1 MADLMIRPESRPDD
15 LPESAS
21 LADRLLETRSP
32 QRPQS
37 SPRIRIEVDGRV
49 VEGFEGQTILEVCR
63 DNGIE
68 IPTLCYEPKLPG
80 FGACRMCVVEVEGE
94 EHPPISCSR
103 SCEDGMKVQTQ
114 TEEVRRLRRTNLELI
129 FSDHNAYCLPPC
141 QNKCPSHIDIPGF
154 LKANAEADWRE
165 STRIFKRTIPF
176 PSVLGRVCP
185 APCEEHCRRDE
196 VDEAIA
202 IRDSH
207 RYAGDQV
214 LKAMLDE
221 GVEPPIPFE
230 RQAPSGRKAAVIG
243 SGPAGM
249 AAAFYLLLNGHDVT
263 VFERD
268 PAPGGMLRYGIP
280 QYRLPKVEVLEAEY
294 ESVTRLGAKI
304 VCNAGLGRDFTLDD
318 LTNRGFDAVVIAI
331 GCYDTNKLGIPG
343 EDAAEV
349 LDGLEYLR
357 TATLGLPYPDH
368 AGKRVV
374 VIGGGFTSMDC
385 SRTSIRQG
393 AKEVT
398 LVYRRDMKDMP
409 AANEVHEAIEE
420 GVTAIFQA
428 GPVRV
433 VTDKAGNVTGVEFIR
448 MQPGAP
454 DASGRRRPE
463 PAPGT
468 EFTVPCDRVLL
479 AIGQGPEL
487 DWIGPGSEGPEA
499 TKQHRL
505 KADAVTF
512 ETGRPGVFGTGDVR
526 VGAATVVQAV
536 AEGRRAAY
544 AVDAFLKGQDLA
556 AIRTRQTLAE
566 PQPEFLS
573 IVPFTSEVK
582 EPRYR
587 MTAMEAEERN
597 HSYIEYELPYT
608 RETAVAESTRCLQCT
623 CEAIGFCDLRRL
635 GIEYGTTL
643 QTLEP
648 GAHQG
653 AGFRSVNENRFTGVN
668 HDYIRDDSHAFILR
682 EPSRC
687 IDCGRCA
694 QVCSEVVGAACYD
707 FMRIGFD
714 TLVTTPLDMSL
725 NDTPCVSCG
734 RCAET
739 CPTGALMPKPRILE
753 KYEVDE
759 SRCILCGI
767 CVDACPYDALR
778 DGGDIE
784 LAHTSRAE
792 PTIDLIALAAI
803 DRETEIT
810 YIRRERGWA
819 DAAAAEGRPF
829 DPSRMLPVLPPT
841 VAGIPT
847 GAARWARA
855 CPRQRSRRARDGDG
869 AAARRARVAPV
880 LRTLLS
886 IALALVVIGFVFTVA
901 AVMVIFLGQD
911 WGDALFWV
919 FACLM
924 VISGLLVVTMR
935 DIIRCGLAMIVCFG
949 SLAGIYVVMG
959 ATLIGAAQVIVYI
972 GAISVLILFA
982 IMLTQTKAAPTRLVF
997 QTQAGPA
1004 AIAAVVI
1011 AVLIGLAVSAT
1022 DWGARDERIPYTA
1035 NQVSQQLFATFVL
1048 PFEIVSVLL
1057 LAAVIG
1063 AVFLAKREPGG
1074 PS

>member
-1 MADLMIRPESRPDD
+1 MTDMIVRPERRPPQRGDNRPDNPSKLD
-15 LPESAS
+15 TVTPIEDS
-21 LADRLLETRSP
+21 LAERLITTQAP

-37 SPRIRIEVDGRV
+37 TPAIRIEVDGRII
-49 VEGFEGQTILEVCR
+49 EGLAGQTILEVCR
-63 DNGIE
+63 DNDIE

-103 SCEDGMKVQTQ
+103 AAEPDMVIQTQ
-114 TEEVRRLRRTNLELI
+114 TDEIRRLRRTNLELI

-141 QNKCPSHIDIPGF
+141 QNKCQSHVDIPGF
-154 LKANAEADWRE
+154 LKQNAEGDWRE

-185 APCEEHCRRDE
+185 APCEDHCRRDE

-207 RYAGDQV
+207 RYAGDMVIRQQ
-214 LKAMLDE
+214 LDE
-221 GVEPPIPFE
+221 NLDPPLPFE
-230 RQAPSGRKAAVIG
+230 QLPKTGRRVAVIG
-243 SGPAGM
+243 SGPTGM
-249 AAAFYLLLNGHDVT
+249 AAAYYLLINGHDVT

-280 QYRLPKVEVLEAEY
+280 QYRLPKVEILEAEY
-294 ESVTRLGAKI
+294 ESVTRLGGEM
-304 VCNAGLGRDFTLDD
+304 VCNQGLGRDFTLDD
-318 LTNRGFDAVVIAI
+318 LRFQGYDATIIAI
-331 GCYDTNKLGIPG
+331 GCYDTNTLGIPG

-357 TATLGLPYPDH
+357 TATLGLPYPNH
-368 AGKRVV
+368 KGKRVI

-409 AANEVHEAIEE
+409 AAYEVHEAIEE

-428 GPVRV
+428 GPSRV
-433 VTDKAGNVTGVEFIR
+433 ITDKAGNVTGVEFIR
-448 MQPGAP
+448 MKLGEP
-454 DASGRRRPE
+454 DDSGRRRPE

-468 EFTVPCDRVLL
+468 EFTIPCDRVLL

-487 DWIGPGSEGPEA
+487 DWIGPGSSGVQA
-499 TKQHRL
+499 TRTRRL
-505 KADAVTF
+505 QADAVTF
-512 ETGRPGVFGTGDVR
+512 ETGRTGVFGTGDVR
-526 VGAATVVQAV
+526 IGASTVVQAV

-544 AVDAFLKGQDLA
+544 AVDAYLRGHDLA
-556 AIRTRQTLAE
+556 QIKVRQTLAE

-587 MTAMEAEERN
+587 LRALDPEIRN
-597 HSYIEYELPYT
+597 ESYVEYEIPYT
-608 RETAVAESTRCLQCT
+608 VQEIVAESTRCLQCT
-623 CEAIGFCDLRRL
+623 CEAIGYCDLRRL

-648 GAHQG
+648 NHHMG
-653 AGFRSVNENRFTGVN
+653 AGFRSVTENRFSGIN

-694 QVCSEVVGAACYD
+694 NVCAEVVGAACYD

-739 CPTGALMPKPRILE
+739 CPTGALMPKPRVLQ
-753 KYEVDE
+753 KYDVDE

-767 CVDACPYDALR
+767 CVDACPYDAVR
-778 DGGDIE
+778 DGGE
-784 LAHTSRAE
+784 FETSHTSRE
-792 PTIDLIALAAI
+792 DPEIDLIALAAI
-803 DRETEIT
+803 DRETEVT
-810 YIRRERGWA
+810 YIRKERDWLA
-819 DAAAAEGRPF
+819 RAMAEGRVV
-829 DPSRMLPVLPPT
+829 DAARSLPVLPAS
-841 VAGIPT
+841 VATMTAGNGH
-847 GAARWARA
+847 GAGNGHDHGHGGADPD
-855 CPRQRSRRARDGDG
+855 PR
-869 AAARRARVAPV
+869 
-880 LRTLLS
+880 
-886 IALALVVIGFVFTVA
+886 
-901 AVMVIFLGQD
+901 LG
-911 WGDALFWV
+911 
-919 FACLM
+919 
-924 VISGLLVVTMR
+924 
-935 DIIRCGLAMIVCFG
+935 
-949 SLAGIYVVMG
+949 
-959 ATLIGAAQVIVYI
+959 
-972 GAISVLILFA
+972 
-982 IMLTQTKAAPTRLVF
+982 
-997 QTQAGPA
+997 
-1004 AIAAVVI
+1004 
-1011 AVLIGLAVSAT
+1011 
-1022 DWGARDERIPYTA
+1022 
-1035 NQVSQQLFATFVL
+1035 
-1048 PFEIVSVLL
+1048 
-1057 LAAVIG
+1057 
-1063 AVFLAKREPGG
+1063 PGG
-1074 PS
+1074 HAHSE

>member
-1 MADLMIRPESRPDD
+1 MTDTLARPERGSSEVTATTPAPS
-15 LPESAS
+15 PES
-21 LADRLLETRSP
+21 LAERLLDTQSP
-32 QRPQS
+32 QRPQAT
-37 SPRIRIEVDGRV
+37 PRIRIEVDGRV
-49 VEGFEGQTILEVCR
+49 IEGFEGQTILEVCR

-103 SCEDGMKVQTQ
+103 SCEPGMKVQTQ

-154 LKANAEADWRE
+154 LKANAEANWRE

-214 LKAMLDE
+214 LKSMLDD
-221 GVEPPIPFE
+221 GVEPPVPFE
-230 RQAPSGRKAAVIG
+230 RQAPSGRRAAVIG

-249 AAAFYLLLNGHDVT
+249 AAAYYLLIAGHDVT

-294 ESVTRLGAKI
+294 ESVTRLGAKM

-318 LTNRGFDAVVIAI
+318 LTNQGFDSVVVAI
-331 GCYDTNKLGIPG
+331 GCYDTNELGIPN
-343 EDAAEV
+343 EDADGV
-349 LDGLEYLR
+349 IDGLEYLR

-368 AGKRVV
+368 AGRRVV

-409 AANEVHEAIEE
+409 AADEVHEAIEE

-428 GPVRV
+428 GPTRV
-433 VTDKAGNVTGVEFIR
+433 LVDKAGKVNGVEFTR
-448 MQPGAP
+448 MQMGEP

-487 DWIGPGSEGPEA
+487 DWVGTPGNEGPEA
-499 TKQHRL
+499 TKNRRL

-512 ETGRPGVFGTGDVR
+512 ATGRPGVFGTGDVR
-526 VGAATVVQAV
+526 IGAATVVEAI

-544 AVDAFLKGQDLA
+544 AVDAYLKGLDLD

-573 IVPFTSEVK
+573 IVPFTGEIK

-587 MTAMEAEERN
+587 MTPLKAEERN
-597 HSYIEYELPYT
+597 SSYIEYELPYT
-608 RETAVAESTRCLQCT
+608 REAAMAESTRCLQCT

-648 GAHQG
+648 QYHQG
-653 AGFRSVNENRFTGVN
+653 AGYRSVTENRFTGVN

-739 CPTGALMPKPRILE
+739 CPTGALMPKPRILQ

-778 DGGDIE
+778 DGADIE
-784 LAHTSRAE
+784 LAHTGRAD
-792 PTIDLIALAAI
+792 PAIDLMALAAI
-803 DRETEIT
+803 DRETEVT
-810 YIRRERGWA
+810 YIRRERDWMA
-819 DAAAAEGRPF
+819 RAQAEGRF
-829 DPSRMLPVLPPT
+829 VDQSRLLPMLPPAIGGVPT
-841 VAGIPT
+841 NGGNGHGHDHGNGHGHDA
-847 GAARWARA
+847 
-855 CPRQRSRRARDGDG
+855 
-869 AAARRARVAPV
+869 
-880 LRTLLS
+880 
-886 IALALVVIGFVFTVA
+886 VA
-901 AVMVIFLGQD
+901 ALG
-911 WGDALFWV
+911 
-919 FACLM
+919 
-924 VISGLLVVTMR
+924 
-935 DIIRCGLAMIVCFG
+935 
-949 SLAGIYVVMG
+949 
-959 ATLIGAAQVIVYI
+959 
-972 GAISVLILFA
+972 
-982 IMLTQTKAAPTRLVF
+982 
-997 QTQAGPA
+997 
-1004 AIAAVVI
+1004 
-1011 AVLIGLAVSAT
+1011 
-1022 DWGARDERIPYTA
+1022 
-1035 NQVSQQLFATFVL
+1035 
-1048 PFEIVSVLL
+1048 
-1057 LAAVIG
+1057 
-1063 AVFLAKREPGG
+1063 PGG
-1074 PS
+1074 HE

>member
-1 MADLMIRPESRPDD
+1 MTDLIVRPDANPAADPAVPEGAAPAGLESPASAHPRNAEAHPPRYPESRPDRPAVFD
-15 LPESAS
+15 TTTPLENTPAE
-21 LADRLLETRSP
+21 RLLTTQAP
-32 QRPQS
+32 QRPQVT
-37 SPRIRIEVDGRV
+37 PRIRIEVDGRV

-103 SCEDGMKVQTQ
+103 HAEAGMKVETQ
-114 TEEVRRLRRTNLELI
+114 TDEVRRLRRTNLELI

-154 LKANAEADWRE
+154 LKQNAEGNFRE
-165 STRIFKRTIPF
+165 SARIFKRTIPF

-214 LKAMLDE
+214 IKAMLDE
-221 GVEPPIPFE
+221 GVDPPLPFE
-230 RQAPSGRKAAVIG
+230 PSTATGHRVAVIG

-249 AAAFYLLLNGHDVT
+249 AAAYYLLINGHDVT

-294 ESVTRLGAKI
+294 ESVTRLGGKI
-304 VCNAGLGRDFTLDD
+304 VCDQGLGRDFTLDD
-318 LTNRGFDAVVIAI
+318 LQFQGFDAVLIAI
-331 GCYDTNKLGIPG
+331 GCYDTNKLGVPG
-343 EDAAEV
+343 EDAPEV

-357 TATLGLPYPDH
+357 TATLGLPYPGH
-368 AGKRVV
+368 KGKRVV

-393 AKEVT
+393 AAEVT

-409 AANEVHEAIEE
+409 ASNEVHEAIEE

-433 VTDKAGNVTGVEFIR
+433 LTDDRNNVTGVEFIR
-448 MQPGAP
+448 MALGEP

-463 PAPGT
+463 PSPGT
-468 EFTVPCDRVLL
+468 EFTIACDRVLL

-487 DWIGPGSEGPEA
+487 DWIGPGSTGPKA
-499 TKQHRL
+499 TRNRRL
-505 KADAVTF
+505 QADAVTF
-512 ETGRPGVFGTGDVR
+512 ETGRAGVFATGDVR
-526 VGAATVVQAV
+526 VGAATVVQAI
-536 AEGRRAAY
+536 AEGRRSAY
-544 AVDAFLKGQDLA
+544 AVDAYLKGHDLA
-556 AIRTRQTLAE
+556 QIKTRQTLAE
-566 PQPEFLS
+566 PEPIFLS

-587 MTAMEAEERN
+587 LTALDAEERRD
-597 HSYIEYELPYT
+597 SYVEYEFPYSV
-608 RETAVAESTRCLQCT
+608 EEVVAESTRCLQCT
-623 CEAIGFCDLRRL
+623 CEAIGYCDLRRL
-635 GIEYGTTL
+635 GIEYETTL
-643 QTLEP
+643 STLEP
-648 GAHQG
+648 QPNHG
-653 AGFRSVNENRFTGVN
+653 AGIRSVNANRFTGIN
-668 HDYIRDDSHAFILR
+668 HDYVRDDSHAFILR

-694 QVCSEVVGAACYD
+694 NVCAEIVGAACYD

-739 CPTGALMPKPRILE
+739 CPTGALMPKPRVLQ

-778 DGGDIE
+778 DGQEFE
-784 LAHTSRAE
+784 LSHTSRAE
-792 PTIDLIALAAI
+792 PMIDLMALAEI
-803 DRETEIT
+803 DRETEVS
-810 YIRRERGWA
+810 YIRKERDWLQRAIDQGRFL
-819 DAAAAEGRPF
+819 EGNRV
-829 DPSRMLPVLPPT
+829 LTVLP
-841 VAGIPT
+841 
-847 GAARWARA
+847 ARLTSHGGG
-855 CPRQRSRRARDGDG
+855 PGDG
-869 AAARRARVAPV
+869 THAA
-880 LRTLLS
+880 L
-886 IALALVVIGFVFTVA
+886 
-901 AVMVIFLGQD
+901 
-911 WGDALFWV
+911 
-919 FACLM
+919 
-924 VISGLLVVTMR
+924 
-935 DIIRCGLAMIVCFG
+935 
-949 SLAGIYVVMG
+949 
-959 ATLIGAAQVIVYI
+959 
-972 GAISVLILFA
+972 
-982 IMLTQTKAAPTRLVF
+982 
-997 QTQAGPA
+997 
-1004 AIAAVVI
+1004 
-1011 AVLIGLAVSAT
+1011 
-1022 DWGARDERIPYTA
+1022 E
-1035 NQVSQQLFATFVL
+1035 
-1048 PFEIVSVLL
+1048 
-1057 LAAVIG
+1057 
-1063 AVFLAKREPGG
+1063 
-1074 PS
+1074 

>member
-1 MADLMIRPESRPDD
+1 MTDLITRRDNRPDD
-15 LPESAS
+15 PADVGTLTPLDDS
-21 LADRLLETRSP
+21 LAERLVTTPAP
-32 QRPQS
+32 QRPTS
-37 SPRIRIEVDGRV
+37 TPAIRIEVDGRI
-49 VEGFEGQTILEVCR
+49 VEGVEGQTILEVCR

-103 SCEDGMKVQTQ
+103 AAEPGMTVRTQ
-114 TEEVRRLRRTNLELI
+114 TDEVRRLRRTNLELI

-154 LKANAEADWRE
+154 LKANAEGNFRE
-165 STRIFKRTIPF
+165 SARVFKRTIPF

-202 IRDSH
+202 IRDTH

-214 LKAMLDE
+214 LRAQLNDGLD
-221 GVEPPIPFE
+221 PPVPFE
-230 RQAPSGRKAAVIG
+230 VQPKTGRRVAVVG

-249 AAAFYLLLNGHDVT
+249 AAAYYLLIAGHDVT
-263 VFERD
+263 VYERD

-294 ESVTRLGAKI
+294 ESVTRLGGRI
-304 VCNAGLGRDFTLDD
+304 VCNAELGRTFTLDD
-318 LTNRGFDAVVIAI
+318 LQNQGFDAVLVAI

-343 EDAAEV
+343 EDAQNV
-349 LDGLEYLR
+349 FDGLEYLR
-357 TATLGLPYPDH
+357 TATLGLEVPGH
-368 AGKRVV
+368 RGSRVV

-385 SRTSIRQG
+385 TRTSIRQG

-420 GVTAIFQA
+420 GATAIFQA

-433 VTDKAGNVTGVEFIR
+433 LTDADNRVTGVEFIR
-448 MQPGAP
+448 MKLGEP

-463 PAPGT
+463 PSPGT
-468 EFTVPCDRVLL
+468 EFTIECDRVLL

-487 DWIGPGSEGPEA
+487 DWLSESGNAGVSA
-499 TKQHRL
+499 TKNRRL

-536 AEGRRAAY
+536 AEGRRSAY
-544 AVDAFLKGQDLA
+544 AVDAYLEGLDLA
-556 AIRTRQTLAE
+556 TVRTRQTLAE

-573 IVPFTSEVK
+573 IVPFTAEVK

-587 MTAMEAEERN
+587 LASMDADVRN
-597 HSYIEYELPYT
+597 TSYVEYEIPYS
-608 RETAVAESTRCLQCT
+608 REEAVAESTRCLQCT

-643 QTLEP
+643 PTLEP
-648 GAHQG
+648 QHHQG
-653 AGFRSVNENRFTGVN
+653 AGYRSITENRFTGPN

-694 QVCSEVVGAACYD
+694 NVCAEVVGAACYD

-739 CPTGALMPKPRILE
+739 CPTGALMPKPRILT

-778 DGGDIE
+778 DGAEFE
-784 LAHTSRAE
+784 LSHSSREE
-792 PTIDLIALAAI
+792 PMIDLMAYSAV
-803 DRETEIT
+803 DRETEMS
-810 YIRRERGWA
+810 YVRRERDWA
-819 DAAAAEGRPF
+819 QRVIESGRRVDAGRL
-829 DPSRMLPVLPPT
+829 LPVLP
-841 VAGIPT
+841 A
-847 GAARWARA
+847 
-855 CPRQRSRRARDGDG
+855 
-869 AAARRARVAPV
+869 
-880 LRTLLS
+880 
-886 IALALVVIGFVFTVA
+886 ALAGNGHGVDHGNGHDGHA
-901 AVMVIFLGQD
+901 H
-911 WGDALFWV
+911 GDD
-919 FACLM
+919 
-924 VISGLLVVTMR
+924 GH
-935 DIIRCGLAMIVCFG
+935 
-949 SLAGIYVVMG
+949 
-959 ATLIGAAQVIVYI
+959 
-972 GAISVLILFA
+972 
-982 IMLTQTKAAPTRLVF
+982 
-997 QTQAGPA
+997 GPA
-1004 AIAAVVI
+1004 A
-1011 AVLIGLAVSAT
+1011 GT
-1022 DWGARDERIPYTA
+1022 HG
-1035 NQVSQQLFATFVL
+1035 
-1048 PFEIVSVLL
+1048 
-1057 LAAVIG
+1057 
-1063 AVFLAKREPGG
+1063 
-1074 PS
+1074 

>member
-1 MADLMIRPESRPDD
+1 MADLITRPDNRPD
-15 LPESAS
+15 TPIVFDTVTAREDT
-21 LADRLLETRSP
+21 LAERLLTTQSP

-37 SPRIRIEVDGRV
+37 TPAIRMEVDGRV
-49 VEGFEGQTILEVCR
+49 IEGFEGQTILEVCR

-103 SCEDGMKVQTQ
+103 AAEDGMKVQTQ
-114 TEEVRRLRRTNLELI
+114 TDELRRLRRTNLELI

-154 LKANAEADWRE
+154 LKQNAEGNWRE
-165 STRIFKRTIPF
+165 SARVFKRTIPF
-176 PSVLGRVCP
+176 PSILGRVCP
-185 APCEEHCRRDE
+185 APCEDHCRRDE

-214 LKAMLDE
+214 LRQMLDD
-221 GVEPPIPFE
+221 GIDPPLPFE
-230 RQAPSGRKAAVIG
+230 VQTQTGRRVAVIG

-249 AAAFYLLLNGHDVT
+249 AAAYYLLINGHDVT

-294 ESVTRLGAKI
+294 ESVTRLGGKI
-304 VCNAGLGRDFTLDD
+304 VCNQALGRDFTLDD
-318 LTNRGFDAVVIAI
+318 LQLQGFDAVLVAI
-331 GCYDTNKLGIPG
+331 GCYDTNKLGVPG

-374 VIGGGFTSMDC
+374 VVGGGFTSMDC
-385 SRTSIRQG
+385 VRTSVRQG

-409 AANEVHEAIEE
+409 ASGEVHEAIEE

-428 GPVRV
+428 GPTRV
-433 VTDKAGNVTGVEFIR
+433 ITDEAGNVTGVEFIR
-448 MQPGAP
+448 MALGAP

-468 EFTVPCDRVLL
+468 EFTIPCDRVLL
-479 AIGQGPEL
+479 AIGQGPDL
-487 DWIGPGSEGPEA
+487 TWIGPGSTGPTA
-499 TKQHRL
+499 TKNRRL
-505 KADAVTF
+505 QADAVTF
-512 ETGRPGVFGTGDVR
+512 ETSRPGVFATGDVR
-526 VGAATVVQAV
+526 IGAATVVQAI

-544 AVDAFLKGQDLA
+544 AVNAYLRGHDLSE
-556 AIRTRQTLAE
+556 IKTRQTLAE

-573 IVPFTSEVK
+573 IVPFTAEVK

-587 MTAMEAEERN
+587 MKALEAEVRN
-597 HSYIEYELPYT
+597 KSYVEYEIPYSIA
-608 RETAVAESTRCLQCT
+608 EAVAESTRCLQCT

-648 GAHQG
+648 HHHQG
-653 AGFRSVNENRFTGVN
+653 AGYRSVTENRFTGIN

-694 QVCSEVVGAACYD
+694 NVCAEVVGAACYD

-739 CPTGALMPKPRILE
+739 CPTGALMPKPRILT

-778 DGGDIE
+778 DGGEFE
-784 LAHTSRAE
+784 LAHTSREE
-792 PTIDLIALAAI
+792 PMIDLMALAAV
-803 DRETEIT
+803 DRETEVT
-810 YIRRERGWA
+810 YIRRERDWLQRAA
-819 DAAAAEGRPF
+819 DEGRF
-829 DPSRMLPVLPPT
+829 VDRGKLLPVLP
-841 VAGIPT
+841 A
-847 GAARWARA
+847 
-855 CPRQRSRRARDGDG
+855 
-869 AAARRARVAPV
+869 
-880 LRTLLS
+880 S
-886 IALALVVIGFVFTVA
+886 IALGIGNGRSSGGTALATTG
-901 AVMVIFLGQD
+901 
-911 WGDALFWV
+911 
-919 FACLM
+919 
-924 VISGLLVVTMR
+924 R
-935 DIIRCGLAMIVCFG
+935 DDDG
-949 SLAGIYVVMG
+949 AGGG
-959 ATLIGAAQVIVYI
+959 AHAN
-972 GAISVLILFA
+972 
-982 IMLTQTKAAPTRLVF
+982 PH
-997 QTQAGPA
+997 
-1004 AIAAVVI
+1004 
-1011 AVLIGLAVSAT
+1011 
-1022 DWGARDERIPYTA
+1022 AR
-1035 NQVSQQLFATFVL
+1035 
-1048 PFEIVSVLL
+1048 
-1057 LAAVIG
+1057 
-1063 AVFLAKREPGG
+1063 
-1074 PS
+1074 

>member
-1 MADLMIRPESRPDD
+1 MTDLIARPAPPPD
-15 LPESAS
+15 ET
-21 LADRLLETRSP
+21 LAERLLTTQAP

-37 SPRIRIEVDGRV
+37 SPVIRVEVDGRL
-49 VEGFEGQTILEVCR
+49 VEGRAGQTILEVCR

-103 SCEDGMKVQTQ
+103 SAEEGMKVA
-114 TEEVRRLRRTNLELI
+114 TETETVRRLRATNLELI

-154 LKANAEADWRE
+154 LKQNAEGNWRE
-165 STRIFKRTIPF
+165 SSRIFKRTIPF

-214 LKAMLDE
+214 IKAMLND
-221 GVEPPIPFE
+221 GIDPPIPFE
-230 RQAPSGRKAAVIG
+230 IQPKTGRRVAVIG

-249 AAAFYLLLNGHDVT
+249 SAAYYLLIAGHDVT

-268 PAPGGMLRYGIP
+268 AAPGGMLRYGIP

-294 ESVTRLGAKI
+294 ESVTRLGGRI
-304 VCNAGLGRDFTLDD
+304 ECNQGLGRDFSLDD
-318 LTNRGFDAVVIAI
+318 LQGQGFDAVLIAI
-331 GCYDTNKLGIPG
+331 GCYDTNKLGIPN
-343 EDAAEV
+343 EDADGV
-349 LDGLEYLR
+349 LDGLEYLK
-357 TATLGLPYPDH
+357 TATLGLEYPGH
-368 AGKRVV
+368 AGKRIV

-385 SRTSIRQG
+385 TRTSVRQG
-393 AKEVT
+393 AAEVT

-409 AANEVHEAIEE
+409 ASDEVHEAIEE
-420 GVTAIFQA
+420 GATAIFQA
-428 GPVRV
+428 APTRVLAGPDGK
-433 VTDKAGNVTGVEFIR
+433 VTAVEFIR
-448 MQPGAP
+448 NKLGEP

-468 EFTVPCDRVLL
+468 EFTIECDRVLL
-479 AIGQGPEL
+479 AIGQGPDL
-487 DWIGPGSEGPEA
+487 TWFGPGSDGLQA
-499 TKQHRL
+499 TKQRRL

-512 ETGRPGVFGTGDVR
+512 ETGRAGVFGTGDVR
-526 VGAATVVQAV
+526 IGAATVVAAI
-536 AEGRRAAY
+536 AEGRRSAY
-544 AVDAFLKGQDLA
+544 AVDAFVKGLDLA
-556 AIRTRQTLAE
+556 ALKTRQTLAE

-587 MTAMEAEERN
+587 LKAMDPELRN
-597 HSYIEYELPYT
+597 KSYIEYEIPYT
-608 RETAVAESTRCLQCT
+608 GAEAVAESTRCLQCT

-635 GIEYGTTL
+635 GIEYSTTL
-643 QTLEP
+643 PTLEP
-648 GAHQG
+648 AYHQG
-653 AGFRSVNENRFTGVN
+653 AGYRSVSENRFTGVN

-739 CPTGALMPKPRILE
+739 CPTGALMPKPRVLQ

-778 DGGDIE
+778 DGADFE
-784 LAHTSRAE
+784 LAHASREE

-803 DRETEIT
+803 NRETEMT
-810 YIRRERGWA
+810 YIRRERDWLERARA
-819 DAAAAEGRPF
+819 DGRVV
-829 DPSRMLPVLPPT
+829 DPGRLLPVLPP
-841 VAGIPT
+841 
-847 GAARWARA
+847 
-855 CPRQRSRRARDGDG
+855 S
-869 AAARRARVAPV
+869 
-880 LRTLLS
+880 
-886 IALALVVIGFVFTVA
+886 
-901 AVMVIFLGQD
+901 
-911 WGDALFWV
+911 
-919 FACLM
+919 
-924 VISGLLVVTMR
+924 ISGT
-935 DIIRCGLAMIVCFG
+935 GHAGGAGAG
-949 SLAGIYVVMG
+949 SGHAH
-959 ATLIGAAQVIVYI
+959 
-972 GAISVLILFA
+972 
-982 IMLTQTKAAPTRLVF
+982 TK
-997 QTQAGPA
+997 
-1004 AIAAVVI
+1004 
-1011 AVLIGLAVSAT
+1011 
-1022 DWGARDERIPYTA
+1022 
-1035 NQVSQQLFATFVL
+1035 
-1048 PFEIVSVLL
+1048 
-1057 LAAVIG
+1057 
-1063 AVFLAKREPGG
+1063 
-1074 PS
+1074 

>member
-1 MADLMIRPESRPDD
+1 MADLITRPDTRSD
-15 LPESAS
+15 LTPLDDT
-21 LADRLLETRSP
+21 LAERLLTTQSP
-32 QRPQS
+32 QRPQAT
-37 SPRIRIEVDGRV
+37 PRIRIEVDGKL

-80 FGACRMCVVEVEGE
+80 FGACRMCVVDVEGSE
-94 EHPPISCSR
+94 YPPISCSQLAER
-103 SCEDGMKVQTQ
+103 EMVVKTQ
-114 TEEVRRLRRTNLELI
+114 TEEVRRLRATNLELI

-154 LKANAEADWRE
+154 LKSNAEGNFRE

-202 IRDSH
+202 IRDTH

-214 LKAMLDE
+214 LKSMLDE
-221 GVEPPIPFE
+221 GIDPPVPFE
-230 RQAPSGRKAAVIG
+230 VQPKTGRRAAVIG

-249 AAAFYLLLNGHDVT
+249 AAAYYLLIAGHEVT

-294 ESVTRLGAKI
+294 ESVSRLGGKM
-304 VCNAGLGRDFTLDD
+304 VCNQGLGRDFGLDD
-318 LTNRGFDAVVIAI
+318 LQNQGFDAVVVAI
-331 GCYDTNKLGIPG
+331 GCYDTNKLGVPG
-343 EDAAEV
+343 EDADEV

-357 TATLGLPYPDH
+357 TATLGLPYPGH

-374 VIGGGFTSMDC
+374 VVGGGFTSMDC

-393 AKEVT
+393 AAEVT

-409 AANEVHEAIEE
+409 ASNEVHEAIEE

-428 GPVRV
+428 GPTRV
-433 VTDKAGNVTGVEFIR
+433 ITDAKGNVTGIEFIR
-448 MQPGAP
+448 MRPGEP

-468 EFTVPCDRVLL
+468 EFTIPCDRVLL

-487 DWIGPGSEGPEA
+487 DWIGPGSEGPQA
-499 TKQHRL
+499 TKQRRL

-512 ETGRPGVFGTGDVR
+512 ETDRPGVFGTGDVR

-544 AVDAFLKGQDLA
+544 AVDAFLKGLDLSV
-556 AIRTRQTLAE
+556 IKTRQQLAE

-573 IVPFTSEVK
+573 IVPFTSEQK

-587 MTAMEAEERN
+587 LKAMDAELRN
-597 HSYIEYELPYT
+597 RSYIEYEIPYS
-608 RETAVAESTRCLQCT
+608 REEAVAESTRCLQCT

-648 GAHQG
+648 QNHQG
-653 AGFRSVNENRFTGVN
+653 AGYRSVTENRFTGVN

-694 QVCSEVVGAACYD
+694 NVCAEVVGAACYD

-778 DGGDIE
+778 DGADFE
-784 LAHTSRAE
+784 LSHLSRAE
-792 PTIDLIALAAI
+792 PMIDLLAIASVEM
-803 DRETEIT
+803 ETEVT
-810 YIRRERGWA
+810 YIRRERDWA
-819 DAAAAEGRPF
+819 ERAAAEGRIF
-829 DPSRMLPVLPPT
+829 DPSRLLPVLPAS
-841 VAGIPT
+841 V
-847 GAARWARA
+847 
-855 CPRQRSRRARDGDG
+855 
-869 AAARRARVAPV
+869 
-880 LRTLLS
+880 
-886 IALALVVIGFVFTVA
+886 
-901 AVMVIFLGQD
+901 
-911 WGDALFWV
+911 
-919 FACLM
+919 
-924 VISGLLVVTMR
+924 
-935 DIIRCGLAMIVCFG
+935 
-949 SLAGIYVVMG
+949 
-959 ATLIGAAQVIVYI
+959 AAQV
-972 GAISVLILFA
+972 G
-982 IMLTQTKAAPTRLVF
+982 
-997 QTQAGPA
+997 G
-1004 AIAAVVI
+1004 
-1011 AVLIGLAVSAT
+1011 GN
-1022 DWGARDERIPYTA
+1022 GH
-1035 NQVSQQLFATFVL
+1035 
-1048 PFEIVSVLL
+1048 
-1057 LAAVIG
+1057 G
-1063 AVFLAKREPGG
+1063 AVNGNGHARGDGHAHGAGG
-1074 PS
+1074 GHAGHG

>member
-1 MADLMIRPESRPDD
+1 MTDLITRPERPVSPD
-15 LPESAS
+15 ES
-21 LADRLLETRSP
+21 LAERLLTSPSP

-37 SPRIRIEVDGRV
+37 TPVIRIEVDGRV
-49 VEGFEGQTILEVCR
+49 VEGLQGQTILEVCR
-63 DNGIE
+63 DHGIE

-103 SCEDGMKVQTQ
+103 AAEPEMKVQTQ
-114 TEEVRRLRRTNLELI
+114 TEQLRRLRRTNLELI

-154 LKANAEADWRE
+154 LKQNAEGDWRE

-207 RYAGDQV
+207 RYAGDQI
-214 LKAMLDE
+214 LKAMLDQ
-221 GVEPPIPFE
+221 GIDPPVPFE
-230 RQAPSGRKAAVIG
+230 LQARSGRRAAVIG

-249 AAAFYLLLNGHDVT
+249 AAAYYLLIGGHDVT

-294 ESVTRLGAKI
+294 ESVTRLGGKM
-304 VCNAGLGRDFTLDD
+304 VCNQALGRDFTLDD
-318 LTNRGFDAVVIAI
+318 LQNQGYDAVVVAI
-331 GCYDTNKLGIPG
+331 GCYDTNKLGIPN
-343 EDAAEV
+343 EDADGVIE
-349 LDGLEYLR
+349 GLEYLR
-357 TATLGLPYPDH
+357 TATLGLPYPEH
-368 AGKRVV
+368 VGKRVV

-385 SRTSIRQG
+385 SRTSVRQG
-393 AKEVT
+393 ASEVT

-409 AANEVHEAIEE
+409 ASNEVHEAIEE
-420 GVTAIFQA
+420 GVQAIFQA
-428 GPVRV
+428 GPTRV
-433 VTDKAGNVTGVEFIR
+433 ITDGTTGKVTGVEFIR
-448 MQPGAP
+448 MALGAP

-468 EFTVPCDRVLL
+468 EFVIPCDRVLL
-479 AIGQGPEL
+479 AIGQGPDL
-487 DWIGPGSEGPEA
+487 TWIGPGSDGVKA
-499 TKQHRL
+499 TKQRRL
-505 KADAVTF
+505 QADAVTF

-526 VGAATVVQAV
+526 IGAATVVQAV

-544 AVDAFLKGQDLA
+544 AADAYLKGQDLS

-573 IVPFTSEVK
+573 IVPFTSEAK

-587 MTAMEAEERN
+587 MSAMDAEERTR
-597 HSYIEYELPYT
+597 SYVEYEIPYT
-608 RETAVAESTRCLQCT
+608 REEAVAESTRCLQCT

-648 GAHQG
+648 GHDHG
-653 AGFRSVNENRFTGVN
+653 AGYRSVTENRFTGTN
-668 HDYIRDDSHAFILR
+668 HNYVRDDSHAFILR

-694 QVCSEVVGAACYD
+694 NVCAEVVGAACYD

-739 CPTGALMPKPRILE
+739 CPTGALMPKPRVLA

-778 DGGDIE
+778 DGGDFE
-784 LAHTSRAE
+784 LAHTSRAN
-792 PTIDLIALAAI
+792 PNVDLMALAGI
-803 DRETEIT
+803 DRETEVT
-810 YIRRERGWA
+810 YIRRERDWR
-819 DAAAAEGRPF
+819 DKAAASGRLVPA
-829 DPSRMLPVLPPT
+829 SRQLPVLP
-841 VAGIPT
+841 
-847 GAARWARA
+847 AA
-855 CPRQRSRRARDGDG
+855 
-869 AAARRARVAPV
+869 
-880 LRTLLS
+880 
-886 IALALVVIGFVFTVA
+886 VA
-901 AVMVIFLGQD
+901 AQLG
-911 WGDALFWV
+911 
-919 FACLM
+919 
-924 VISGLLVVTMR
+924 
-935 DIIRCGLAMIVCFG
+935 
-949 SLAGIYVVMG
+949 AGG
-959 ATLIGAAQVIVYI
+959 NGH
-972 GAISVLILFA
+972 GHG
-982 IMLTQTKAAPTRLVF
+982 
-997 QTQAGPA
+997 QAGSS
-1004 AIAAVVI
+1004 
-1011 AVLIGLAVSAT
+1011 GN
-1022 DWGARDERIPYTA
+1022 GHAR
-1035 NQVSQQLFATFVL
+1035 L
-1048 PFEIVSVLL
+1048 
-1057 LAAVIG
+1057 
-1063 AVFLAKREPGG
+1063 K
-1074 PS
+1074 

>member
-1 MADLMIRPESRPDD
+1 MADLITRPESRPDRPAVLD
-15 LPESAS
+15 TVAPRQDTVAE
-21 LADRLLETRSP
+21 RLITTQAP
-32 QRPQS
+32 QRPLS
-37 SPRIRIEVDGRV
+37 TPRIRIEVDGRV
-49 VEGFEGQTILEVCR
+49 IEGFEGQTILEVCR

-103 SCEDGMKVQTQ
+103 QAEAGMVVATQ
-114 TEEVRRLRRTNLELI
+114 TDELRRLRRTNLELI

-154 LKANAEADWRE
+154 LKANAEGSWRE
-165 STRIFKRTIPF
+165 SARIFKRTIPF

-214 LKAMLDE
+214 LRQMLDE
-221 GVEPPIPFE
+221 DVDPPLPFE
-230 RQAPSGRKAAVIG
+230 RRAPTGRRVAVIG

-249 AAAFYLLLNGHDVT
+249 SAAYYLLLNGHEVT

-294 ESVTRLGAKI
+294 ESVWRLGGKLVTNSA
-304 VCNAGLGRDFTLDD
+304 LGRDFTLDD
-318 LTNRGFDAVVIAI
+318 LQNRGFDATVIAI
-331 GCYDTNKLGIPG
+331 GCYDTNKLGIPN
-343 EDAAEV
+343 EDADGV
-349 LDGLEYLR
+349 IDGLEYLR
-357 TATLGLPYPDH
+357 TATLGLEYPGH
-368 AGKRVV
+368 RGSRVV
-374 VIGGGFTSMDC
+374 VVGGGFTAMDC
-385 SRTSIRQG
+385 VRTSVRQG
-393 AKEVT
+393 ARDVT

-409 AANEVHEAIEE
+409 AASEVHEAIEE

-433 VTDKAGNVTGVEFIR
+433 ITDEASGKVTAVEFIR
-448 MQPGAP
+448 MQRGEP

-468 EFTVPCDRVLL
+468 EFTIPCDRVLL
-479 AIGQGPEL
+479 AIGQGPDL
-487 DWIGPGSEGPEA
+487 SWIGPGSEGPQA
-499 TKQHRL
+499 ARYRL

-526 VGAATVVQAV
+526 IGAATVVQAI

-544 AVDAFLKGQDLA
+544 AVDAYLRGEDLA

-573 IVPFTSEVK
+573 IVPFTGEVK
-582 EPRYR
+582 EARYR
-587 MTAMEAEERN
+587 LRSLEAEARN
-597 HSYIEYELPYT
+597 RSYVEYEIPYT
-608 RETAVAESTRCLQCT
+608 RDEAVAESTRCLQCT

-643 QTLEP
+643 RTLEP
-648 GAHQG
+648 QFHQG
-653 AGFRSVNENRFTGVN
+653 AGYRSVTENRFTGLN
-668 HDYIRDDSHAFILR
+668 HDYLRDDSHAFILR
-682 EPSRC
+682 EPARC

-694 QVCSEVVGAACYD
+694 NVCAEVVGAACYD

-739 CPTGALMPKPRILE
+739 CPTGALMPKPRILA

-767 CVDACPYDALR
+767 CVDACPYDAVR
-778 DGGDIE
+778 DSDQFE
-784 LAHTSRAE
+784 LSHTSREE
-792 PTIDLIALAAI
+792 PMIDLLGLAAI
-803 DRETEIT
+803 ERETEVS
-810 YIRRERGWA
+810 YIRRERDWA
-819 DAAAAEGRPF
+819 ERARAEGRLLEA
-829 DPSRMLPVLPPT
+829 SRLLPVLP
-841 VAGIPT
+841 A
-847 GAARWARA
+847 
-855 CPRQRSRRARDGDG
+855 
-869 AAARRARVAPV
+869 
-880 LRTLLS
+880 S
-886 IALALVVIGFVFTVA
+886 IAGGHGNGNGHAH
-901 AVMVIFLGQD
+901 
-911 WGDALFWV
+911 
-919 FACLM
+919 
-924 VISGLLVVTMR
+924 
-935 DIIRCGLAMIVCFG
+935 
-949 SLAGIYVVMG
+949 
-959 ATLIGAAQVIVYI
+959 
-972 GAISVLILFA
+972 
-982 IMLTQTKAAPTRLVF
+982 P
-997 QTQAGPA
+997 
-1004 AIAAVVI
+1004 
-1011 AVLIGLAVSAT
+1011 
-1022 DWGARDERIPYTA
+1022 
-1035 NQVSQQLFATFVL
+1035 QL
-1048 PFEIVSVLL
+1048 PEPS
-1057 LAAVIG
+1057 
-1063 AVFLAKREPGG
+1063 PGG
-1074 PS
+1074 GPGSQPGPSGT